1 MGFKMGDVELSIGKT
16 GHIPL
21 IGDRVYINR
30 LEDASY
36 YDNFSDGDECIIT
49 GIEYVLDTWN
59 DVKIRRVGVIEFLHV
74 KTGVIDRYNDFHL
87 RTKKEVCY
95 G

>member
-1 MGFKMGDVELSIGKT
+1 MGFKMGNAELSIGKT

-21 IGDRVYINR
+21 IGDMVYINR
-30 LEDASY
+30 LEEALY

-59 DVKIRRVGVIEFLHV
+59 DVKIRRVGVIKFFHV
-74 KTGVIDRYNDFHL
+74 KSGTYNEYNDFHL
-87 RTKKEVCY
+87 RTEK
-95 G
+95 GA